1 MMRRLVIAAVVM
13 ASTTAGLLTAGA
25 GRAPVSTSRV
35 TDPRGCPGLL
45 AFPRRAPGLVSGE
58 GLWAVAG
65 GQLVSVGAGRAV
77 TGEGLASEGAPR
89 GLAESLERSAIKH
102 VAVRKGIGT
111 AFVIDRAGDD
121 ALVAVTSDGNRA
133 SEGGGVASHV
143 VGRRPAGLV
152 DGLGGRGPRPAD
164 G

>member
-13 ASTTAGLLTAGA
+13 ASTTAGLLTAA
-25 GRAPVSTSRV
+25 GRAPMGTSRV
-35 TDPRGCPGLL
+35 GDLRGCPGLL

-121 ALVAVTSDGNRA
+121 DLVVVTSQGMEIVPQKA
-133 SEGGGVASHV
+133 EVSHPTWSA
-143 VGRRPAGLV
+143 GGLV